1 MTLLESTIALE
12 LCSPGHGSVYVREDG
27 QHAIVVS
34 VGRGFVF
41 FRRHEDGE
49 LMRVSRD
56 AFVRRYRPMV
66 SA

>member
-1 MTLLESTIALE
+1 MSLLESTAATSILD
-12 LCSPGHGSVYVREDG
+12 PGMGSVYVRDDG

-49 LMRVSRD
+49 LMRVRRE
-56 AFVRRYRPMV
+56 AFVRRYRVMV